1 MFALWN
7 ALLCGLVGAVAA
19 YIAYTWSNQFL
30 YRDPIRR
37 GRHPLFDPLGFAL
50 LGGLFGLVAGAA
62 SAVWLASARPL
73 LAIGLGVAVTLV
85 GIAATGGLVTWRRDR
100 ELPRPPALTGPAAEL
115 LFELRLPASSSVAEG
130 PQQVLLMVGTPRPI
144 AVACQAPTAGVD
156 GRLVAAGVV
165 RLRHASDGR
174 LLSVLD
180 ARDCWVNFDLPIPAQ
195 PGPAATA
202 WSDWLAARNAA
213 PQETAEQSLQLR
225 CRVRFA
231 GER

>member
-19 YIAYTWSNQFL
+19 YTAYSWSNQFL

-37 GRHPLFDPLGFAL
+37 GRHPLWDPLGFAAI
-50 LGGLFGLVAGAA
+50 GGLFGLAVGAA
-62 SAVWLASARPL
+62 SAAWLSSARPL
-73 LAIGLGVAVTLV
+73 QAIGLGVAVTLV

-130 PQQVLLMVGTPRPI
+130 PQQVLLMVGTPRPFD
-144 AVACQAPTAGVD
+144 VACGPPTAGVD
-156 GRLVAAGVV
+156 GRLVAAGKA
-165 RLRHASDGR
+165 RLLHASDGR

-180 ARDCWVNFDLPIPAQ
+180 AHGCWVNFDLPIPAQ

-202 WSDWLAARNAA
+202 WSDWLAACNAA